1 MPQIILDLDEDD
13 YVLAQF
19 LAEVNGVTVEQAARD
34 ALMDSVRMLY
44 EARMQSGPRPRGERD
59 SKEDELFFEE

>member
-44 EARMQSGPRPRGERD
+44 EARTQSGSRSDRERD
-59 SKEDELFFEE
+59 DKDDEILFEE

>member
-1 MPQIILDLDEDD
+1 MPQIVLDLDEDD

-44 EARMQSGPRPRGERD
+44 EARMQSGPRSREERD
-59 SKEDELFFEE
+59 NKEDELFFEE

>member
-19 LAEVNGVTVEQAARD
+19 LAEVNEVTVEQAARD
-34 ALMDSVRMLY
+34 ALMDSVRRLY
-44 EARMQSGPRPRGERD
+44 ESRTEPRRSDRRD
-59 SKEDELFFEE
+59 DSDKDDELIFEE

>member
-19 LAEVNGVTVEQAARD
+19 LAEVNGITVEQAARD

-44 EARMQSGPRPRGERD
+44 EARAQSGSSSDRERD
-59 SKEDELFFEE
+59 DKDDEILFEE

>member
-44 EARMQSGPRPRGERD
+44 EARAQSGSHSDRERD
-59 SKEDELFFEE
+59 DKDDEILFEE

>member
-34 ALMDSVRMLY
+34 ALMDSVRILY
-44 EARMQSGPRPRGERD
+44 EARAQSGARSDRERD
-59 SKEDELFFEE
+59 DKDDEILFEE

>member
-34 ALMDSVRMLY
+34 ALMDSVRILY
-44 EARMQSGPRPRGERD
+44 EARAQSGSCSDRERD
-59 SKEDELFFEE
+59 DKDDEILFEE

>member
-19 LAEVNGVTVEQAARD
+19 LAEVNEVTVEQAARD
-34 ALMDSVRMLY
+34 ALMDSVRRLY
-44 EARMQSGPRPRGERD
+44 ESRTEPRRSGRGDD
-59 SKEDELFFEE
+59 SDKDDELIFEE